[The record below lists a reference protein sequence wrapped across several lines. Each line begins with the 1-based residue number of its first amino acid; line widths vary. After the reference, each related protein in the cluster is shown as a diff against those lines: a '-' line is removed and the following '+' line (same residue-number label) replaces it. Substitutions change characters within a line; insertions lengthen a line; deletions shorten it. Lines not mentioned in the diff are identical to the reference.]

1 MVLCVCDGCGQ
12 AMVHDLLK
20 SEDDLVSIEPDNKKD
35 AGVAPAA
42 PASGGVKKKDQFL
55 LNEADHLWVEF
66 RHQHIA
72 RVGGWVRGGRP
83 SLPPSLWQQSE
94 HACMHPPRPRP

>member
-1 MVLCVCDGCGQ
+1 MVLSCGCQ

-35 AGVAPAA
+35 AGVAPAPA

-72 RVGGWVRGGRP
+72 RVGGYIHEG
-83 SLPPSLWQQSE
+83 LPPSDR
-94 HACMHPPRPRP
+94 A